1 MRRMPRLGAP
11 YADVRRVPSAPCAN
25 QKARAVMGVRA
36 ALLTAG
42 LQRSLRWAPALDGRM
57 LLLATHDAADARA
70 LNISDIITL

>member
-42 LQRSLRWAPALDGRM
+42 LQRSLRLPWAIVRPGHRRS
-57 LLLATHDAADARA
+57 TVWCSTYPRA
-70 LNISDIITL
+70 GVFA